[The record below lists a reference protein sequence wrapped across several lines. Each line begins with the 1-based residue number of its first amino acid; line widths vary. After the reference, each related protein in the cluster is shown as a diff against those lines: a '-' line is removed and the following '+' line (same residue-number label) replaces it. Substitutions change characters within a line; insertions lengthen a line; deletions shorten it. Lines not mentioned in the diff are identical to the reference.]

1 MSDSAAPTRPETGHA
16 RRHPSRG
23 ERTAGPR
30 LLWFGVLG
38 GSVAW
43 VLHLLVAWLAVE
55 LGCAQAHPQILGLS
69 PRTVAVV
76 ATLLPGLL
84 AVASL
89 AVAVAALRT
98 LRRHRG
104 PDPTGR
110 TRFMAEVA
118 VGLDAFALLMI
129 VFGGLAVASMDA
141 CVR

>member
-16 RRHPSRG
+16 RRHPPEG
-23 ERTAGPR
+23 ERAAGPR

-43 VLHLLVAWLAVE
+43 ALHLMVAWLAVE
-55 LGCAQAHPQILGLS
+55 LGCYQDHPDILGMS

-76 ATLLPGLL
+76 ATLLPG
-84 AVASL
+84 V
-89 AVAVAALRT
+89 VAVAALAVAVLA
-98 LRRHRG
+98 LRAVRRRSG

-118 VGLDAFALLMI
+118 IGLDAFAVLMI